1 VVSVGG
7 RSLAARAQAG
17 SITQKVAFP
26 RRGDIYLVNFDP
38 TVGAEIQKA
47 RPALVIQND
56 ISNQHSPITIVA
68 AITSK
73 FDVQPYPTEVV
84 METADSGLAQRSAVL
99 LNQIR
104 SVDRRRL
111 LKRIGRAED
120 SVMQRVDQALQISL
134 ALIKFN

>member
-1 VVSVGG
+1 MPGSLVGAG
-7 RSLAARAQAG
+7 RHDR
-17 SITQKVAFP
+17 FP

-38 TVGAEIQKA
+38 TVGAEIRKT

-56 ISNQHSPITIVA
+56 VSNRYSPIAIVA

-73 FDVQPYPTEVV
+73 FGPEPYPTEVI
-84 METADSGLAQRSAVL
+84 MEPGESGLPQTSAVL

-111 LKRIGRAED
+111 VKRIGRATR
-120 SVMQRVDQALQISL
+120 STMSRVDRALMISL
-134 ALIKFN
+134 GLVVL

>member
-1 VVSVGG
+1 M
-7 RSLAARAQAG
+7 
-17 SITQKVAFP
+17 
-26 RRGDIYLVNFDP
+26 
-38 TVGAEIQKA
+38 
-47 RPALVIQND
+47 QND
-56 ISNQHSPITIVA
+56 TSNQHSPITIAA

-84 METADSGLAQRSAVL
+84 METADNGLAQRSAVL

>member
-1 VVSVGG
+1 
-7 RSLAARAQAG
+7 
-17 SITQKVAFP
+17 
-26 RRGDIYLVNFDP
+26 
-38 TVGAEIQKA
+38 
-47 RPALVIQND
+47 
-56 ISNQHSPITIVA
+56 
-68 AITSK
+68 
-73 FDVQPYPTEVV
+73 